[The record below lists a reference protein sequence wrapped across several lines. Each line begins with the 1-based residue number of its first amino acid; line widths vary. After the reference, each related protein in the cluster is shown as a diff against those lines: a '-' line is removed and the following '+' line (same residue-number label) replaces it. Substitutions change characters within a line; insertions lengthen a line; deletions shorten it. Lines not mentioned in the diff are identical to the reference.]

1 MLSGQNLLM
10 LRISVFDYPIKQVT
24 VSDMYF
30 DPVTSSLWLL
40 ISQRISV
47 KGIITAVQ
55 FTTHEVGGIWQLQR
69 PASFDY
75 IHDKQLK

>member
-1 MLSGQNLLM
+1 MLSGHNLHM
-10 LRISVFDYPIKQVT
+10 LRICVFDYPIKEAT
-24 VSDMYF
+24 VSHMYF
-30 DPVTSSLWLL
+30 YPVTSSLWLL

-47 KGIITAVQ
+47 KGIITAVK
-55 FTTHEVGGIWQLQR
+55 FTTHEVGGILQLQR